1 MFANHEFGSVVRDFK
16 FNATLPES
24 AKNLSYVLNSG
35 DKVTNDQIAPYM
47 NFMYNSKNP
56 DKINEMLA
64 SYKLKHRT
72 KLGELATAKIKYGE
86 APGIP
91 ELQQA
96 LYKTLTDY
104 IKYPTDDIRKSQQIT
119 APIFP
124 FDVEITIDGINGFK
138 FGDVL
143 NFNGLPKRYTDSFVF
158 TVLGI
163 EHTVSN
169 EGEWTTKIKC
179 NPRIRIKE

>member
-1 MFANHEFGSVVRDFK
+1 
-16 FNATLPES
+16 
-24 AKNLSYVLNSG
+24 
-35 DKVTNDQIAPYM
+35 
-47 NFMYNSKNP
+47 MYNSKNP

-124 FDVEITIDGINGFK
+124 FDVEITIDGINGLRY
-138 FGDVL
+138 GDIL
-143 NFNGLPKRYTDSFVF
+143 QFEALPTKYRVNTVF
-158 TVLGI
+158 SI
-163 EHTVSN
+163 ININHTISSA
-169 EGEWTTKIKC
+169 GEWTTKLRCIMR
-179 NPRIRIKE
+179 PSID